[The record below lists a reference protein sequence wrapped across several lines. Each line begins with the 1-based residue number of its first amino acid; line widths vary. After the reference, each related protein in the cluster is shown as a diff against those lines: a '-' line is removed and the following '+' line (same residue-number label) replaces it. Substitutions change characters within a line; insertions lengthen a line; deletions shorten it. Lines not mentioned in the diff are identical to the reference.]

1 MLLCFEI
8 MFMNWILLDQNRG
21 VAGNGRAHS
30 LSVRANTNIQC
41 VPLKG
46 TPGWKEQ
53 EPIERRAKT
62 ALRRQSPDTKEGKV
76 VPAQCRSQFP
86 KISVSRAAK
95 QRRALPQPMYFP
107 QFCRKLEKNRRST
120 QSILSDRGNGTG
132 QKPFITGWLIWNIE
146 GQSTNRYQGS
156 PCVALNASF
165 FWTFQ
170 YCRTLI
176 FCGLALNLS

>member
-41 VPLKG
+41 VPFGLKG

-62 ALRRQSPDTKEGKV
+62 ALRRQSPDTKGGKV

-95 QRRALPQPMYFP
+95 QRRPLPQPMYFP
-107 QFCRKLEKNRRST
+107 QFCRKLEKKQEVHPKYPEWQGIKHKSLPRFSMCCFECKFFLDFP
-120 QSILSDRGNGTG
+120 IL
-132 QKPFITGWLIWNIE
+132 
-146 GQSTNRYQGS
+146 
-156 PCVALNASF
+156 
-165 FWTFQ
+165 
-170 YCRTLI
+170 
-176 FCGLALNLS
+176 